1 LHLLTTLPFETNTSC
16 QLELSL
22 NMLLSALQVWQPP
35 HKSGAPVPL
44 VTVWSPAGLLLFLA
58 YLAAMVYYFVVRIRY
73 SLDLGWYTWWVA
85 VGGARGAGGGEFFC
99 HHSDFIMHMRC

>member
-1 LHLLTTLPFETNTSC
+1 
-16 QLELSL
+16 
-22 NMLLSALQVWQPP
+22 
-35 HKSGAPVPL
+35 VPL

-85 VGGARGAGGGEFFC
+85 GKAW
-99 HHSDFIMHMRC
+99 RCSAC